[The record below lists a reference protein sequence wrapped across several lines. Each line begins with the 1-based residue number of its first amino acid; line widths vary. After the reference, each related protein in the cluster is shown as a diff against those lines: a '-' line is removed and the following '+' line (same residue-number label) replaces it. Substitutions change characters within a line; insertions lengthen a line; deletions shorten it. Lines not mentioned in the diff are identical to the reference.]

1 MPEDPGGAVQR
12 FTKKDCSTA
21 LRQSESGMVDQVLL
35 TTNNEGQRFVKMR
48 VPPHPPPP
56 PPPPPPDV
64 AGSDIDRGASVGH
77 AAYGCGGCADPMS
90 RHPVC
95 LGA

>member
-1 MPEDPGGAVQR
+1 MPEDPSGAVQR

-48 VPPHPPPP
+48 VRRPPAAILVLSG
-56 PPPPPPDV
+56 D
-64 AGSDIDRGASVGH
+64 ASASKSAVILPT
-77 AAYGCGGCADPMS
+77 A
-90 RHPVC
+90 
-95 LGA
+95 

>member
-1 MPEDPGGAVQR
+1 MLHDAAGKTAPMPEDPSGAVQR

-48 VPPHPPPP
+48 VGPPCLLRCSFC
-56 PPPPPPDV
+56 V
-64 AGSDIDRGASVGH
+64 AMASKLSVQARGRVIH
-77 AAYGCGGCADPMS
+77 C
-90 RHPVC
+90 
-95 LGA
+95 

>member
-1 MPEDPGGAVQR
+1 MPEDPSGAVQR

-48 VPPHPPPP
+48 VRHWSAAFLVLSG
-56 PPPPPPDV
+56 D
-64 AGSDIDRGASVGH
+64 AS
-77 AAYGCGGCADPMS
+77 AS
-90 RHPVC
+90 KSPVR
-95 LGA
+95 LPTA

>member
-1 MPEDPGGAVQR
+1 MCGGAAGKTAPMPEDPSGAVQR

-48 VPPHPPPP
+48 VR
-56 PPPPPPDV
+56 
-64 AGSDIDRGASVGH
+64 I
-77 AAYGCGGCADPMS
+77 
-90 RHPVC
+90 C
-95 LGA
+95 LR